1 LKDLEARFTEIEKRV
16 GVFVRENEAMK
27 ARVRELEKELA
38 EARRISNELENS
50 HGKQMRIREKVE
62 RVLQSLEAMG
72 TKE

>member
-1 LKDLEARFTEIEKRV
+1 LKDLEAKFTEIEKRV
-16 GVFVRENEAMK
+16 AVFVRENKALK

-50 HGKQMRIREKVE
+50 HGKQMHIREKVE
-62 RVLQSLEAMG
+62 RVLHSLEAMG

>member
-1 LKDLEARFTEIEKRV
+1 MKDLEAKFTEIEKRV
-16 GVFVRENEAMK
+16 AVFVRENKALK

-50 HGKQMRIREKVE
+50 HGKQMHIREKVE
-62 RVLQSLEAMG
+62 RVLHSLEAMG

>member
-1 LKDLEARFTEIEKRV
+1 MKDLEARFTEIEKRV